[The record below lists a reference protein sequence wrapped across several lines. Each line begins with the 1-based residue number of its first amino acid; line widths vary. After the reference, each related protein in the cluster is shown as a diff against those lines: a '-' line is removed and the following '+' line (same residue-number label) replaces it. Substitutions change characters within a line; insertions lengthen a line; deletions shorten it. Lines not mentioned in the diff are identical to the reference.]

1 MYFGREKQA
10 KYSNDPSRFEFLMA
24 EISIHI
30 ILPACQMKLKA
41 TEGFKFNIK
50 CKYKTKIK
58 FQKIKTV
65 ARA

>member
-1 MYFGREKQA
+1 
-10 KYSNDPSRFEFLMA
+10 MA

-50 CKYKTKIK
+50 CKYETKIK

-65 ARA
+65 ARAWNI